1 MSEFDLNQCRLH
13 NKNFVSICVDTCM
26 CEDIN
31 IVQSFG
37 SDKDHLGYDRGT
49 RPCMFEWLVA
59 NLTT

>member
-1 MSEFDLNQCRLH
+1 MDPDNIEAGE
-13 NKNFVSICVDTCM
+13 DTISPM

-31 IVQSFG
+31 IVQCFE

-49 RPCMFEWLVA
+49 RPCMFEWFVA